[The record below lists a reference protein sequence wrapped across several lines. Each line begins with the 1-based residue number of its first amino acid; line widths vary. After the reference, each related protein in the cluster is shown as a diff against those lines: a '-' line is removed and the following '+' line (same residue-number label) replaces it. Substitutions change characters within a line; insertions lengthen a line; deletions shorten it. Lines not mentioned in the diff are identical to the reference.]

1 MQVSFILRPESCVF
15 TGVRL
20 LSDLSSFAA
29 IRELKALSTK
39 QFAVPG
45 EAGFP
50 LGGLFPA
57 PANKTESGER
67 I

>member
-1 MQVSFILRPESCVF
+1 MFPS
-15 TGVRL
+15 
-20 LSDLSSFAA
+20 A

-39 QFAVPG
+39 QFAIPG

-57 PANKTESGER
+57 PTNKAEGG
-67 I
+67 IWK